1 MVPQREDALTVFIE
15 GLEFYAYH
23 GVPAEERVIGH
34 RYVVDLWMT
43 VPSTACESDRVE
55 DSVDYGQVALRLTEI
70 GQSTQFLTVERLGKA
85 MLDDIASSYPLVS
98 SMRLRIAK
106 RLPPAPVI
114 AAATGIELRWE
125 R

>member
-1 MVPQREDALTVFIE
+1 MVPQREDALTVFVE
-15 GLEFYAYH
+15 GLEFYAFH

-43 VPSTACESDRVE
+43 VPPTACVSDRVE
-55 DSVDYGQVALRLTEI
+55 DSVDYGQVAMRLTDI
-70 GQSTQFLTVERLGKA
+70 GQATQFLTVERLGQA
-85 MLDDIASSYPLVS
+85 MIEEVASSYPLVTS
-98 SMRLRIAK
+98 IRLRIAK